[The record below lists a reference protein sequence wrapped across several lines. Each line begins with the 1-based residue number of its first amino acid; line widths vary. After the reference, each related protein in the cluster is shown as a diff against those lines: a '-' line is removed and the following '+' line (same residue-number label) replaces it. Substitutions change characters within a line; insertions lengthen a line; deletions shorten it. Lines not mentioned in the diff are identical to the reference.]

1 MPISR
6 ASSPTAQLGS
16 NIKLDSKVPGDG
28 SSSPRSSTGPPHGET
43 SDLTPQAR
51 PPELLSPVT
60 VTGDLEMQAKPWL
73 PDFPSLQ
80 LFSGSSGRR
89 EDWPPVQAHFPEP
102 RLPSPPQGPS
112 VEITD
117 IWEVLFFFFA
127 WPGCSEKY
135 M

>member
-1 MPISR
+1 M
-6 ASSPTAQLGS
+6 
-16 NIKLDSKVPGDG
+16 
-28 SSSPRSSTGPPHGET
+28 
-43 SDLTPQAR
+43 
-51 PPELLSPVT
+51 T

-73 PDFPSLQ
+73 PDFPSFQ

-117 IWEVLFFFFA
+117 IWEVLFFFLRLA
-127 WPGCSEKY
+127 WMFREVYVKYNEEGRNGRTLREKR